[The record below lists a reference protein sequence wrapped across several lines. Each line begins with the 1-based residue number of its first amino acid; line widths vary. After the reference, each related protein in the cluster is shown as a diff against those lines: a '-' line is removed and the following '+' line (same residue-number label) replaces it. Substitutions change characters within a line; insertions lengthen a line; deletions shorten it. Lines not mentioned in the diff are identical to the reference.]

1 MYSLTLTRCMHVK
14 QRDVVPGLQVD
25 IEGAALVS
33 VLDAGVEK
41 VKMSE
46 GLATDKFVGFST
58 AHNYLPSVEVKVISA
73 VVPSAAPYTVQLRF
87 GQLVPLQ
94 CRIVGAVTGLLAR
107 IIPPA
112 PIAPGG
118 YIAIDASGLIT
129 FDAAQAG
136 ETVTIYVK
144 RNLTMQEAMQM
155 REIAGSGGV
164 TSVNNYAP
172 AFFSK
177 IGVGHGET
185 ELFTDQFDVTVDFGA
200 PGAVVKTGAGGM
212 FTVGG
217 LGDAANFVVIQVPSV
232 ASPLLGLRYNI

>member
-1 MYSLTLTRCMHVK
+1 MHVK

-41 VKMSE
+41 VKLSE

-58 AHNYLPSVEVKVISA
+58 AHNYLPSVEAKVISA

-87 GQLVPLQ
+87 GSLVPAQ
-94 CRIVGAVTGLLAR
+94 IRIVGAVTGLLAEV
-107 IIPPA
+107 PGPA
-112 PIAPGG
+112 IAPGQ
-118 YIAIDASGLIT
+118 YIAVDASGLLT

-155 REIAGSGGV
+155 REAAGTGGV

-172 AFFSK
+172 AYFSK

-185 ELFTDQFDVTVDFGA
+185 ELFTDQYDVTVDFGA
-200 PGAVVKTGAGGM
+200 PGAVVKTGAGGL
-212 FTVGG
+212 FTVAG